1 MASLFSGSLPD
12 MQASGSN
19 DEKEDMEK
27 QLLVSV
33 MINSLKDGIHG
44 GHNGMATARH
54 PVTPKS
60 TAVMQPETPENDTNI
75 ENQERKN
82 DTSYSGIILPVIIAL
97 IVITFTVFL
106 LMALYRMCFKTA
118 PERQE
123 NGTEQNKILHLPQVQ
138 RNGTAALAC
147 DFLSRDKFEEVVKQ
161 CLAWGLPIDQGE
173 LVTAAQTIGITLVFT
188 NSSMSPYRAPL
199 DKENVKLI
207 SVKTTSPEI
216 GEQSSQGKNKTR
228 LHDDSSSH
236 LANKRCDGKEN
247 MAHNKPWEGNCP
259 PALTA
264 DIEEM
269 ACRYVDDTA
278 VLQPAGARNSW
289 QKFTGKIAV
298 LGQTANVP

>member
-1 MASLFSGSLPD
+1 MVASPKQTLTSPSSLTP
-12 MQASGSN
+12 STRP
-19 DEKEDMEK
+19 
-27 QLLVSV
+27 
-33 MINSLKDGIHG
+33 

-123 NGTEQNKILHLPQVQ
+123 NGTEQ
-138 RNGTAALAC
+138 
-147 DFLSRDKFEEVVKQ
+147 
-161 CLAWGLPIDQGE
+161 
-173 LVTAAQTIGITLVFT
+173 
-188 NSSMSPYRAPL
+188 APL

-236 LANKRCDGKEN
+236 LANKR
-247 MAHNKPWEGNCP
+247 
-259 PALTA
+259 
-264 DIEEM
+264 
-269 ACRYVDDTA
+269 V
-278 VLQPAGARNSW
+278 
-289 QKFTGKIAV
+289 
-298 LGQTANVP
+298 